1 MNEPKTLTINL
12 TAEQILALT
21 HLMSWAIE
29 GRAVADGIPLLDAAL
44 AAAIDAAGG
53 DDDA

>member
-29 GRAVADGIPLLDAAL
+29 GRVVADGIPLLDAAL
-44 AAAIDAAGG
+44 ASAINAANGG
-53 DDDA
+53 ADQ